1 VNERDC
7 VVLDSWAVLAW
18 LQGEPSAA
26 VISDLLA
33 CTRGDRQAEAR
44 AQQATGR
51 RFRAPQLLMNIVNL
65 GEVFYIVGRKRGEH
79 EARQTLQEL
88 EGTPLEAVSASD
100 ELVLEAAQ
108 LKLTYAV
115 AHADAFALATA
126 FAFGGTLATGDPE
139 FKSIP
144 DLPLLWLG

>member
-1 VNERDC
+1 MNERDC

-18 LQGEPSAA
+18 LQGEPSAV

-33 CTRGDRQAEAR
+33 CARGDREAEDR
-44 AQQATGR
+44 VQEATGR
-51 RFRAPQLLMNIVNL
+51 QFRRPQLRMNIVNL
-65 GEVFYIVGRKRGEH
+65 GEVFYIVGRKRGER

-88 EGTPLEAVSASD
+88 EGTPLEIVSASD
-100 ELVLEAAQ
+100 ELVLEAAR

-115 AHADAFALATA
+115 AYADAFALATA

-139 FKSIP
+139 LKSIP